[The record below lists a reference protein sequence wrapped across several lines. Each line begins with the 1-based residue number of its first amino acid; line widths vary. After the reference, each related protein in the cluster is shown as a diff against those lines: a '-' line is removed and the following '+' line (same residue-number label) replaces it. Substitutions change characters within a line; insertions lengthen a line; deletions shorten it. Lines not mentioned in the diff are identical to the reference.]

1 MKRFIPLILL
11 IFTLISFD
19 CFSFEDINNVKYTN
33 STKLLLKNIDSPSKI
48 RSQSFTKKKNNPI
61 IKVIEGITYFE
72 GFIHYENKD
81 EIYLLENL
89 GVIFNTVFDNIAAC
103 LIPVDKVEII
113 SDYEWVRYI
122 DASKVFT
129 TKLDSVRRCS
139 NITDIHN
146 GNIQSLNKSYKG
158 SGVIV
163 GVVDEGFDFTHP
175 NYYDA
180 DGENY
185 RVKYVWD

>member
-89 GVIFNTVFDNIAAC
+89 VVIFNTVFDNI
-103 LIPVDKVEII
+103 
-113 SDYEWVRYI
+113 SDCFRLE
-122 DASKVFT
+122 
-129 TKLDSVRRCS
+129 
-139 NITDIHN
+139 
-146 GNIQSLNKSYKG
+146 
-158 SGVIV
+158 
-163 GVVDEGFDFTHP
+163 
-175 NYYDA
+175 
-180 DGENY
+180 
-185 RVKYVWD
+185 